1 MNVQNKSKGFLKR
14 PHLVSLKK
22 THSEFLIGRLFA
34 SLSLVGVIYLF
45 ITLSEVILS
54 SLLPSTFQSLW
65 QPFFHFKCFGF
76 FFLFLFFFAPGAQ
89 ERLRL
94 AGRGGR
100 VGVYRVCGGGELLSV
115 VLIRQR
121 SINILGTR
129 GQARAGRVTR
139 ESSNGEEDE
148 EDQRGPKR
156 TRRTRMARMIRSL
169 RAK

>member
-1 MNVQNKSKGFLKR
+1 MPKSVWQEG
-14 PHLVSLKK
+14 VGG
-22 THSEFLIGRLFA
+22 SECTEC
-34 SLSLVGVIYLF
+34 V
-45 ITLSEVILS
+45 
-54 SLLPSTFQSLW
+54 
-65 QPFFHFKCFGF
+65 
-76 FFLFLFFFAPGAQ
+76 
-89 ERLRL
+89 
-94 AGRGGR
+94 
-100 VGVYRVCGGGELLSV
+100 GGGELLSV